1 MPSLE
6 IMKPTAG
13 SLANDQARALRSW
26 IRDRRVLQLP
36 GWLSVAPALRSVG
49 TGLRLS
55 ESRR

>member
-1 MPSLE
+1 MIKRVPSDLGSE
-6 IMKPTAG
+6 IAA
-13 SLANDQARALRSW
+13 SS
-26 IRDRRVLQLP
+26 QLP